1 MRSERAVRSSVTMWT
16 SSWFMIR
23 FMRSLLVTVSKGA
36 FTGAMLMARLF
47 RGTELALAPP
57 ASAKSVSSTVM
68 RSVGVKS
75 KRRFWKASELR
86 NVRAACGIRNA
97 SSGT

>member
-1 MRSERAVRSSVTMWT
+1 MRSERAAWSIVTMWT

-23 FMRSLLVTVSKGA
+23 FMRSLLVTVSNGA
-36 FTGAMLMARLF
+36 LTRRELTARMF
-47 RGTELALAPP
+47 RGTVLALAPP
-57 ASAKSVSSTVM
+57 PSSKSVSSTVM

-75 KRRFWKASELR
+75 NSRFWKASELR
-86 NVRAACGIRNA
+86 NVRAACGTTKL